1 MPIYEYQCKDCGHR
15 FDELRSYDE
24 PDPSC
29 PKCESLKTAKLVSRT
44 SFSLKGGGWYKDH
57 YGLKP
62 SPKKDASNE
71 S

>member
-1 MPIYEYQCKDCGHR
+1 MPIYEYQCRDCGHR

-24 PDPSC
+24 PDPPC
-29 PKCESLKTAKLVSRT
+29 NKCESLKTAKLVSRT

-62 SPKKDASNE
+62 SPKKDASSE